1 MRRFTALLDKFQ
13 PRVHSTVLLV
23 KTDTVSVL
31 VKTFSLRRMEIESPY
46 PVPVKWCRHKQG
58 QSPFVLVKVNYPA
71 MGAEE
76 WPSPPLKKSVCSRQQ
91 LFSFILKPL

>member
-31 VKTFSLRRMEIESPY
+31 VKTFSLRRMGIIGL
-46 PVPVKWCRHKQG
+46 H
-58 QSPFVLVKVNYPA
+58 
-71 MGAEE
+71 
-76 WPSPPLKKSVCSRQQ
+76 SVHSIGYIQE
-91 LFSFILKPL
+91 